1 MSTQKI
7 EEADE
12 ADDVDNIDHLVLL
25 FEMELYDNEITD
37 DYEPTMIMQD
47 EVEDEPAQYDELQV
61 EQLLEI
67 EVIDYRLIYLEL
79 LSITLEDEGD
89 EQEAEQNEPDDQDE
103 GEIDEIILETEYREL
118 IDFDE
123 VDEQLPMIDD
133 YLYMMVET
141 EAPEQ

>member
-89 EQEAEQNEPDDQDE
+89 EQEAEQNEPDD
-103 GEIDEIILETEYREL
+103 
-118 IDFDE
+118 
-123 VDEQLPMIDD
+123 
-133 YLYMMVET
+133 
-141 EAPEQ
+141 